1 LKVNTAVIPAAGLG
15 TRFLPVTKSVPK
27 ELIPVID
34 KAGIQYAVEEAAAA
48 GIENIVIIT
57 SKGKDAIADYFNRDE
72 ELEDLLYERGHVYY
86 SNRIKDIS
94 SIANISYVIQDEQ
107 LGLGHA
113 VMCAANSLSK
123 EPFAVILPDDLII
136 PTTSVLN
143 KLLNV
148 FKEYQSSVIA
158 VQSLKRENI
167 NQYGIIE
174 TETINQGLFKVLN
187 AVEKPAPDDAPSNL
201 GIVGRYVFTPEIFE
215 SISKVTPGSIGEI
228 QLTDGISNLIQYQS
242 VYALKITGTRHDIG
256 TPLGLLK
263 ASISIGLER
272 EDIAKELLDYITE
285 LTNPYPK

>member
-242 VYALKITGTRHDIG
+242 VYALEITGTRHDIG

>member
-57 SKGKDAIADYFNRDE
+57 SKGKDAIAGYFNRDE

-242 VYALKITGTRHDIG
+242 VYALEITGTRHDIG

>member
-1 LKVNTAVIPAAGLG
+1 MKVNTAVIPAAGLG

-242 VYALKITGTRHDIG
+242 VYALEITGTRHDIG

-272 EDIAKELLDYITE
+272 EDIAKELLDYITK
-285 LTNPYPK
+285 LTNPDPK

>member
-1 LKVNTAVIPAAGLG
+1 MKVNTAVIPAAGLG

-242 VYALKITGTRHDIG
+242 VYALEITGTRHDIG